1 MSRNKTDN
9 PPSIEI
15 ASDGPLLV
23 KGLETFTNSKGAT
36 LSTKP
41 TTALCR
47 CGKSSTKPY
56 CDGTHSKIGFSGEKL
71 SDGTQDRRENY
82 VGEEIT
88 IHDNRAICAHAG
100 ICTDNLSAV
109 FRMQQEPW
117 IDPDGTKIEAI
128 VDTIKQCPSGAL
140 SYSIDGIEHRDL
152 ERVPAITVTKDGPYV
167 VTGGVTLQEQ
177 PLGEGASEE
186 HYTLCRCG
194 GSKNKP
200 FCDGNHWNIE
210 FKDPDN

>member
-1 MSRNKTDN
+1 MPRNKTDSTPN
-9 PPSIEI
+9 IEI
-15 ASDGPLLV
+15 ASYGPLLV
-23 KGLETFTNSKGAT
+23 KGLEAFTNSQGAP

-41 TTALCR
+41 ITALCR

-56 CDGTHSKIGFSGEKL
+56 CDGTHSKIGFSGKKL
-71 SDGTQDRRENY
+71 SDGTQNRRVSY
-82 VGEEIT
+82 AGKEIT

-100 ICTDNLSAV
+100 ICTDKLAAV
-109 FRMQQEPW
+109 FRMQLEPW
-117 IDPDGTKIEAI
+117 VDPDGAKPEAI
-128 VDTIKQCPSGAL
+128 IDTIKQCPSGAL
-140 SYSIDGIEHRDL
+140 SYSIDGVEHRDL

-177 PLGEGASEE
+177 SLGEGASEE

-194 GSKNKP
+194 SSKNKP